1 MIVTYRFADGET
13 SQVEVSDEIGTM
25 IIESR
30 REEENAERDA
40 RRHCWSIDALPYEG
54 LDYGVTDELFAAE
67 TDAEQK
73 ARMTEIIGLYR
84 SLTDKQR
91 GRLKLYAE
99 GKTIREIAALE
110 GVDIR
115 AVHDSIRLAI
125 KKFKKFL

>member
-1 MIVTYRFADGET
+1 
-13 SQVEVSDEIGTM
+13 
-25 IIESR
+25 
-30 REEENAERDA
+30 
-40 RRHCWSIDALPYEG
+40 
-54 LDYGVTDELFAAE
+54 
-67 TDAEQK
+67 
-73 ARMTEIIGLYR
+73 MTEIIGLYR

-110 GVDIR
+110 GVDVR

>member
-13 SQVEVSDEIGTM
+13 SQVEVSDESGTM

-30 REEENAERDA
+30 REEESAERDA
-40 RRHCWSIDALPYEG
+40 RRHCWSIDALSYEG
-54 LDYGVTDELFAAE
+54 EDYGVTDELFAAE

-73 ARMTEIIGLYR
+73 ERMTEIIGLYR

-110 GVDIR
+110 GVDVR